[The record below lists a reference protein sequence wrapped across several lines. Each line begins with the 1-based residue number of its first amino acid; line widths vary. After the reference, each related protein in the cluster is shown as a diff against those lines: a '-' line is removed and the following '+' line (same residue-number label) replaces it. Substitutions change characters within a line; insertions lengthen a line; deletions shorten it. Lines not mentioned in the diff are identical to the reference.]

1 MVIRS
6 RWRINATGPTPRTK
20 PMSARSRG
28 PGPMSCRA
36 ATWIASR
43 CDCRSRAP
51 RPRRRVLIPRLRSR
65 RARPSARCLG
75 SGWWSRPEADATLA
89 AIDAL
94 GAIAPQDLLLSLRA
108 DAGEGAAETA
118 ALARVAA
125 HTDARITLEC
135 VIAAS
140 GDLDEE
146 LGAVARHVAEK
157 IGRANV

>member
-1 MVIRS
+1 MYDLLFFFLMIRQ
-6 RWRINATGPTPRTK
+6 PPRST
-20 PMSARSRG
+20 
-28 PGPMSCRA
+28 
-36 ATWIASR
+36 
-43 CDCRSRAP
+43 
-51 RPRRRVLIPRLRSR
+51 RPDTLFPYTTLF
-65 RARPSARCLG
+65 RP
-75 SGWWSRPEADATLA
+75 DATLA

-140 GDLDEE
+140 GDLDERSE
-146 LGAVARHVAEK
+146 ERRVGKECVSTWRS
-157 IGRANV
+157 RWSP